1 MVQILNEALAAINR
15 LIEGAS
21 LRQRGFD
28 KDSGEWHTISVELE
42 AYGRAFDVLLQLSE
56 KRDPEFEMVES
67 GLPMAQAGSFNSRT
81 F

>member
-28 KDSGEWHTISVELE
+28 RGSAEWQTIAVELE
-42 AYGRAFDVLLQLSE
+42 AYGRTFDV
-56 KRDPEFEMVES
+56 
-67 GLPMAQAGSFNSRT
+67 
-81 F
+81 